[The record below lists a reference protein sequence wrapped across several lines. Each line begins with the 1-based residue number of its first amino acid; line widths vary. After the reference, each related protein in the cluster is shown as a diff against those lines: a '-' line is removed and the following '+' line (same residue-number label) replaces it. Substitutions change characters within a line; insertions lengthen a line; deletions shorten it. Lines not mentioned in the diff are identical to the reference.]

1 MIVFLLGRERDKKD
15 AKVIRKYNSL
25 TKEKL

>member
-1 MIVFLLGRERDKKD
+1 MIVFLLGKERDKKD
-15 AKVIRKYNSL
+15 AKVIRKYNWL

>member
-15 AKVIRKYNSL
+15 AKVIKKFSSL

>member
-15 AKVIRKYNSL
+15 AKVIKKCNSL

>member
-15 AKVIRKYNSL
+15 PKVIRKCNSL